1 MCFKKCF
8 IYLQSK
14 TKQIDM
20 KTKLQQYIFTF
31 EQGGWNTVWATNKRS
46 ALSKAKNEW
55 NSISLTVREDSLRKA
70 TQDGLETAMST
81 FY

>member
-1 MCFKKCF
+1 
-8 IYLQSK
+8 
-14 TKQIDM
+14 M

-46 ALSKAKNEW
+46 ALSKAKKEW
-55 NSISLTVREDSLRKA
+55 NGDTLTVLEDSIIKA